1 MAHVSGGAPRRS
13 LVLSAGLHLLVA
25 GLLLVTFAPEV
36 KLTGAPPMSVELIA
50 GGGDGKPGGARPAP
64 VAPAEPAPPAPEA
77 APVPQAAPTPA
88 VPAPPPP
95 APPLADAKVKLA
107 DAKAPAPAKPQPA
120 PPEPPAKRPPA
131 KAEAAKS
138 EPKGTPAKAS
148 PGKAPPAKGGNIADD
163 LLSDLGGPAG
173 PGAGSVSQ
181 KGGKQ
186 GVVGGSPNGRAGAD
200 AGYLDR
206 VRGRIRPYVVVPPG
220 LSGNPEAVL
229 KVTLLPTL
237 EVRQVKLIK
246 SSGSAAY
253 DDAVQA
259 AVWQARSFPPL
270 PAGASFADY
279 REYTLRFRPR
289 D

>member
-1 MAHVSGGAPRRS
+1 MVHAQGASGRS
-13 LVLSAGLHLLVA
+13 LALSASLHLLAA
-25 GLLLVTFAPEV
+25 GLLLVTFVPEV
-36 KLTGAPPMSVELIA
+36 QLAGAPPMSVELIA
-50 GGGDGKPGGARPAP
+50 GGGDGKPGAARP
-64 VAPAEPAPPAPEA
+64 APAEPAVPETPAPQP
-77 APVPQAAPTPA
+77 APQPAPPPA
-88 VPAPPPP
+88 VPAPPPTP
-95 APPLADAKVKLA
+95 ALADAKVKLA
-107 DAKAPAPAKPQPA
+107 DATAAAKPQAA

-131 KAEAAKS
+131 KVEAAKP
-138 EPKGTPAKAS
+138 EAKPLPKGAPAKAT

-173 PGAGSVSQ
+173 PGADSVSQ

-220 LSGNPEAVL
+220 LLGNPEAVL

-237 EVRQVKLIK
+237 EVREVKLIK

-270 PAGASFADY
+270 PAGARFADY